1 MMLKT
6 WMGSVSVSRQRM
18 RPYFVVRTFDVTE
31 SGGKKTQLWFKFWF
45 KVVK

>member
-1 MMLKT
+1 MLKT

-31 SGGKKTQLWFKFWF
+31 SGGKKLNFGSNFGSKWLS
-45 KVVK
+45 